1 MWDIEAAN
9 ICGNI
14 FLFREND
21 IENFAAF
28 TKKMDDGVRALTGAA
43 TDQIKRYSVSK
54 SILKRIYIIHDV
66 QLC

>member
-1 MWDIEAAN
+1 MSFLCYKLLCEILRLLLF
-9 ICGNI
+9 CGII
-14 FLFREND
+14 FVFREND

-54 SILKRIYIIHDV
+54 SILN
-66 QLC
+66 